1 MTQMNLSI
9 KQKQI
14 HGHREDLRLPSERE
28 FRERWSGRLGLAD
41 VSYYI

>member
-28 FRERWSGRLGLAD
+28 LGERWSGRLGLAD